1 MEPVRE
7 VDAVLWINDS
17 KATNVAS
24 TRVAIQAMQRPFVLL
39 LGGRHKGEPYT
50 DLVGPLCE
58 HGQTVIAYGEA
69 GDLIEHDLGPAIRVV
84 RATTFEDVVAKAKV
98 LATPGSAVLLSPAC
112 SSYDMF
118 DNYEQRGATF
128 RALVEEM

>member
-1 MEPVRE
+1 
-7 VDAVLWINDS
+7 
-17 KATNVAS
+17 VAS
-24 TRVAIQAMQRPFVLL
+24 TRVALQAMQRPFVLL

-50 DLVGPLCE
+50 DLVGPLCK
-58 HGQTVIAYGEA
+58 HGHAVIAFGEA

-84 RATTFEDVVAKAKV
+84 RGTTFEDVVAKARM
-98 LATPGSAVLLSPAC
+98 LAKSGSAVLLSPAC